1 MQEDKRIHQV
11 RSTQS
16 RTLAVACGIQ
26 SGLWG
31 TMTYQHYKS
40 WVGGWAGQELIWL
53 ALFMTLFM
61 LAFAIAAVWQSQRP
75 AYMLRLGEDGIK
87 LRRRELMSEAI
98 KRIYISWEDNP
109 SISIKPKGSLI
120 VPNDL
125 SFKFQEGT
133 ENERRV
139 RELVSWAESHQ
150 VPIIKRKATRWI

>member
-1 MQEDKRIHQV
+1 MQEDKRVHQV

-31 TMTYQHYKS
+31 TMAYNHYQS
-40 WVGGWAGQELIWL
+40 WLGGWAGPELIWL
-53 ALFMTLFM
+53 TLFLSLFM

-75 AYMLRLGEDGIK
+75 AYMLHLSEEGIK
-87 LRRRELMSEAI
+87 LRRRELVSGGI
-98 KRIYISWEDNP
+98 KRIYVSWEDNP
-109 SISIKPKGSLI
+109 SISIKPKGSWI

-139 RELVSWAESHQ
+139 RELVSWAESNK
-150 VPIIKRKATRWI
+150 VPIIRRKATRWV

>member
-1 MQEDKRIHQV
+1 MQEDKRIYQV

-31 TMTYQHYKS
+31 TMAYGHYQS
-40 WVGGWAGQELIWL
+40 WVGGWAGPESIGFTS
-53 ALFMTLFM
+53 FMALFM

-75 AYMLRLGEDGIK
+75 AYMLHLGEKGIK
-87 LRRRELMSEAI
+87 LRRRELLGDGI

-125 SFKFQEGT
+125 SFRFQEGT

-139 RELVSWAESHQ
+139 SELVNWAESRK
-150 VPIIKRKATRWI
+150 VPIIRRKATRWV